1 MEKNCS
7 VHLNFV
13 DESCEPTP
21 TSELIAKYGYEDLKF
36 LSPKERLQ
44 EINEIALDWDGY
56 RTVRGLGE
64 LLDEIRTICIMP
76 YAEKED
82 VK

>member
-1 MEKNCS
+1 M
-7 VHLNFV
+7 NFT
-13 DESCEPTP
+13 DKTCEPTP
-21 TSELIAKYGYEDLKF
+21 TSKLIEKYGYERLKF

-44 EINEIALDWDGY
+44 EINEIAFDWDGY

-76 YAEKED
+76 YAKEEEEEKKEEEI
-82 VK
+82 

>member
-1 MEKNCS
+1 M
-7 VHLNFV
+7 NFT
-13 DESCEPTP
+13 DKTCEPTP
-21 TSELIAKYGYEDLKF
+21 TPTPTSKLIEKYGYERLKF

-76 YAEKED
+76 YAKEKE
-82 VK
+82 KEKEI